1 MCLALGRGADLPVD
15 EPDCRPD
22 GVKRRYVRRA
32 DSVLLIDRLIEL
44 VLPFAV
50 SMRTS
55 SLVKPKSAAAALFR
69 PMDQTRRSSAVA
81 TQIKG
86 LVLQGHYK
94 PGDRL
99 PSERDLARRL
109 KVGRP
114 TIREAIQQLQG
125 LGVIEVRPAR
135 GIFVRSLTP
144 GSLTTRLK
152 RIVEDEIRLLIQ
164 VVDVRIVLEGWVA
177 AEAARRATPAERA
190 QILELAQALA
200 QASDPEALFDRHLA
214 ILEAS
219 HNVVVL
225 HMLDTLTSLIAS
237 VSKEEAAHVGH
248 EPQFHLA
255 IADAIVARDPGRAEQ
270 AMADHLKVARQT
282 LLDAVV
288 AGRQ

>member
-1 MCLALGRGADLPVD
+1 M
-15 EPDCRPD
+15 
-22 GVKRRYVRRA
+22 
-32 DSVLLIDRLIEL
+32 
-44 VLPFAV
+44 
-50 SMRTS
+50 
-55 SLVKPKSAAAALFR
+55 KPKSAAAALFR
-69 PMDQTRRSSAVA
+69 PIDQTRRSSAVA

-214 ILEAS
+214 FHQAILEAS